1 MPAASHPPAVSRAI
15 DVLLAGLVAGGL
27 LLSAIASIPGALLS
41 RFLPLAAGVAVIV
54 AFGLGARWEST
65 R

>member
-1 MPAASHPPAVSRAI
+1 MSRAI